1 MNIGLLGGTFDP
13 IHEEHVKLAS
23 EFARR
28 LSLDRVIIMPV
39 KIPPHKLKDSI
50 APENDRL
57 EMCRLAVGDD
67 PLFEVSDYEITRGG
81 ASYTVNTLEW
91 LAETRPG
98 CKIFLLTGA
107 DMFLTLGTWY
117 RFGDIAGMAV
127 LCAAPRG
134 GVTKEQLEKYAS
146 TLSERGARCV
156 VEDIELARVSSTELR
171 KRLAAGEDTCGM
183 IADDVAK
190 YIARRGLYKTLTCF
204 GKEEQYIELLKGR
217 LSSKRFRHSLAVAE
231 QAVHLAG
238 IYGADPDKARVAGLL
253 HDIMKET
260 SREEQLQILGDFGI
274 ILDKVVMA
282 APKCWHGVTGSVFLR
297 GVLMIEDEDILN
309 AVRYHTTARAGM
321 SPLEITL
328 FLADFTSA
336 DRDYE
341 DVDVLRQLAEAGYH
355 EAMVYALSFTIR
367 DLMEK
372 RRMVHPDTLDAYNS
386 VISQGFVH

>member
-13 IHEEHVKLAS
+13 IHEEHIRLAC

-50 APENDRL
+50 APEGDRL
-57 EMCRLAVGDD
+57 EMCRLAAGDN

-81 ASYTVNTLEW
+81 ASYTINTLEW

-117 RFGDIAGMAV
+117 RFGDIAERAV

-134 GVTKEQLEKYAS
+134 GVTKEQLEKYAG

-156 VEDIELARVSSTELR
+156 VEDIELAGVSSTGLR
-171 KRLAAGEDTCGM
+171 KRLAAGEDACGM
-183 IADDVAK
+183 IADDVAE
-190 YIARRGLYKTLTCF
+190 YIACRGLYKTLTCS

-217 LSSKRFRHSLAVAE
+217 LSSRRFRHSLAVAE
-231 QAVHLAG
+231 QAAHLAG

-253 HDIMKET
+253 HDITKEA
-260 SREEQLQILGDFGI
+260 SREEQLQMMEDFGI
-274 ILDKVVMA
+274 ILDKVAMA
-282 APKCWHGVTGSVFLR
+282 VPKCWHSMTGSAFLR
-297 GVLMIEDEDILN
+297 RVLMIEDEDILN

-341 DVDVLRQLAEAGYH
+341 DVNVLRQLAETGYH
-355 EAMVYALSFTIR
+355 EAMVYALSFTMR
-367 DLMEK
+367 DLMKK
-372 RRMVHPDTLDAYNS
+372 RCVIHPDVLEAYNEM
-386 VISQGFVH
+386 ISQC